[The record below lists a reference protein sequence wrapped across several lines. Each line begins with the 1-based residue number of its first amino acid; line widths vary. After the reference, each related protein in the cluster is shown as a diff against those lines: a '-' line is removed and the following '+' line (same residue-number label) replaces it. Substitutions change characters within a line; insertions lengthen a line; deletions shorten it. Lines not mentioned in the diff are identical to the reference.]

1 MLVSDILLQLG
12 NLLIWAFGIIADST
26 FWGQWCACWA
36 SATGPKTIRRQRFL
50 RVTSKSLES
59 AVDPSHFGESSGCWP
74 ILTPKKTA
82 VEKLP
87 LADLKRSWVSHLAGS
102 NSRAG
107 LIFKHPHPSK
117 KNIWEPYG
125 SLQDI
130 TRHMGAIWNH
140 LPLVQVLQRGWPL
153 ELLNLLR
160 LGPDSKRFHISRRYL
175 KKRS

>member
-36 SATGPKTIRRQRFL
+36 SATGPKTIRRQRFH

-59 AVDPSHFGESSGCWP
+59 AEAPSHFGESSGCWP

-102 NSRAG
+102 NSRRG
-107 LIFKHPHPSK
+107 WSSNPHTLPKKKHMGTL
-117 KNIWEPYG
+117 WF
-125 SLQDI
+125 I
-130 TRHMGAIWNH
+130 TRHYKTYGGHMEPSSTRPGAPKRLTSGAPQSSSPGTGFRAFPH
-140 LPLVQVLQRGWPL
+140 LATV
-153 ELLNLLR
+153 
-160 LGPDSKRFHISRRYL
+160 F
-175 KKRS
+175 